1 MQLDDIYQNIY
12 LSFVLKMLL
21 KTKMIFI
28 LKAKMIFFQILYCK
42 LNQSLTY
49 AKMHN
54 AICSNKSRIKNYGHF
69 YFYLDIRSGFTII
82 FVIGFVLA
90 PLHSN
95 QVVSA

>member
-21 KTKMIFI
+21 KAKMIFI

-95 QVVSA
+95 QVVLA